1 MQARHIAYA
10 ALAGW
15 VVGKVVNSHPEWI
28 QDEKGQPLNENITP
42 VSVGIGAGALVA
54 YALHS
59 GRLDNLQSYFGSTGS
74 AGSINIGSPP
84 TGGAFRSNTI
94 SSLVV

>member
-15 VVGKVVNSHPEWI
+15 VVGKVVDANPEWI
-28 QDEKGQPLNENITP
+28 TDAKGQPLNKNITP

-59 GRLDNLQSYFGSTGS
+59 GRFDNMQQYFGSTMS
-74 AGSINIGSPP
+74 AGEINIGSPP
-84 TGGAFRSNTI
+84 MSTFHSNTI